1 MRFVSQM
8 IAESRAVS
16 SIFGVSLKKQFRCFL
31 VDIHA
36 HCRASAY
43 SPQPQNTMENGQTL
57 TLDKLYQ
64 ASLKDGVVAKDNL
77 QIKAPVACVQSN
89 APGSLGCCKDV
100 ESFRAE
106 GVRLGQKYRQVL
118 VG

>member
-1 MRFVSQM
+1 
-8 IAESRAVS
+8 
-16 SIFGVSLKKQFRCFL
+16 
-31 VDIHA
+31 
-36 HCRASAY
+36 
-43 SPQPQNTMENGQTL
+43 MENGQTL